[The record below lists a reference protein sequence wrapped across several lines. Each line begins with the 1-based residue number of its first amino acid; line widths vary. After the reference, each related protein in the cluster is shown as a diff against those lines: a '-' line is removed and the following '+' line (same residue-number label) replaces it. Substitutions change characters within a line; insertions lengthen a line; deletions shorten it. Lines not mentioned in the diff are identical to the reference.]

1 MQIFFDIVK
10 HDEIRLYSR
19 LGVDFIPNNIKIH
32 FFIAIY
38 SNLISAQ
45 HHWCLSSVR
54 HVRGN
59 NTSSKKEYKYSW
71 DDKIDV

>member
-1 MQIFFDIVK
+1 MFVFPFGC
-10 HDEIRLYSR
+10 RPYS
-19 LGVDFIPNNIKIH
+19 NNIKVH

-45 HHWCLSSVR
+45 HHWCLPLAR

-59 NTSSKKEYKYSW
+59 NTSSKKEYKPGC

>member
-1 MQIFFDIVK
+1 MKYVCILVWGRP
-10 HDEIRLYSR
+10 H
-19 LGVDFIPNNIKIH
+19 PNNIKIH

-45 HHWCLSSVR
+45 HYWCLPSAR

-59 NTSSKKEYKYSW
+59 NTSPKKEYKYSW